1 MVWSPFFKK
10 NLFLCSSSTSCY
22 VEDHYEGGGGNR
34 QKNLCGRIRAT
45 RKRVS
50 GAPSDQR
57 FELPTAKVNY
67 RKNTFSSSFV
77 LRALLSESVPPPLRL
92 HWLLFPARLFF
103 LYSLG
108 RQWPVNNLLPH
119 NNNSR
124 WGGALPFTKEKVQ
137 NFDFIFFFK
146 EKKREAIG
154 DCWLSRNCCNLWKNW
169 AVIVI
174 YLFLKLL
181 KRKMVKVDVNDT
193 KWAASIDIP
202 LRNSLSSHWR
212 WWLRPS
218 VLVHF
223 VSYLRVARW
232 PIGANNNNKKST
244 GKA

>member
-1 MVWSPFFKK
+1 MVSRPDFCKWCGLLFFFL

-103 LYSLG
+103 FFLYIFSDG
-108 RQWPVNNLLPH
+108 NDPSTTYYPITITADE
-119 NNNSR
+119 
-124 WGGALPFTKEKVQ
+124 GGALPFTKEKVQ
-137 NFDFIFFFK
+137 NFDFIFFF
-146 EKKREAIG
+146 
-154 DCWLSRNCCNLWKNW
+154 
-169 AVIVI
+169 
-174 YLFLKLL
+174 
-181 KRKMVKVDVNDT
+181 
-193 KWAASIDIP
+193 
-202 LRNSLSSHWR
+202 
-212 WWLRPS
+212 
-218 VLVHF
+218 
-223 VSYLRVARW
+223 
-232 PIGANNNNKKST
+232 
-244 GKA
+244 